1 MSLHFTGSR
10 KKLLTIIAVLLV
22 VFAMSTM
29 PLFYLSERSSYQK
42 NMAESNEIMACE
54 MASVYELYMQNVKE
68 IAHDTAFN
76 NQELFHLS
84 AGSGR
89 IRKPKQRY
97 WTCWVP
103 SV

>member
-1 MSLHFTGSR
+1 
-10 KKLLTIIAVLLV
+10 
-22 VFAMSTM
+22 
-29 PLFYLSERSSYQK
+29 
-42 NMAESNEIMACE
+42 MAESNEIMASQ

-89 IRKPKQRY
+89 IRKPKQRIGHAGFHQ
-97 WTCWVP
+97 CDEPVCP
-103 SV
+103 FGISVL